1 MKKSVDSPA
10 YVMQSVDRAF
20 QLLDLFGKRRR
31 LRINEIVEYLD
42 VSAATASRL
51 VTMLQMHGYV
61 VKDTKTRGYIIGPRL
76 RTLALEAQDDYGLR
90 AQVRP
95 SLETLA
101 AETGETAGFGVLQGA
116 TVVFLDCVEGPAPS
130 HVLSRIGVLFPAHT
144 VATGKALLAGM
155 TTDELLMLYPRERL
169 QRATRRSLHSRS
181 QLIDELE
188 AVRRGRLAVSNGESE
203 DGVYTI
209 AVSVTDALGRSRG
222 ALSIVAPTFR
232 LTDSSLAA
240 MKRVLTREAIEL
252 SASLL

>member
-76 RTLALEAQDDYGLR
+76 RTLALE